1 MILQK
6 QSALDITLSGT
17 VGSFKVGVN
26 QKKAS
31 FEVKYLLTHV
41 GLNFNSGSDEK
52 LLKELAPVREIFDFR
67 SLDFDE
73 IMQRD
78 IDDSRVSGDLV
89 PYLLDDSTAD
99 LVKFFPPIV
108 VVALPIQSDANKPS
122 DYYPAVSINK
132 IEKKDDPQQVAEWL
146 VTQSGQK
153 GQEVFKFEQPVVD
166 GEVQLH
172 DLVKLSFNTSK
183 CKLVIVDGQHRA
195 MALLALYRNLKDD
208 WSDARRKP
216 FESYYREWTPEYIKS
231 FNLKEIKL
239 PMIICTVPGIDENYR
254 DSLGEYDLKK
264 ASRSIFLTLNKN
276 ARKVSRSRN
285 LLLDDSDLISSFM
298 RCLLSKIKNEDKDF
312 ASTHSMEIHN
322 VELDQEGDRQIITS
336 PMAYTGVSHLYYLI
350 EHIMLDNRKDVDGIR
365 KREGKFGNRTTG
377 QYFENALNRL
387 DCENQLGAD
396 AYHIINRSIF
406 SKSQEESLTDVFFQ
420 RYGNNIL
427 KGLSKFSPFD
437 SFARATQFV
446 KAYAEKHADVHI
458 KPMLFDGQGIARVF
472 DEHRQSLIRR
482 LGENYFNHDVPKIE
496 SFKKSLDSTKERYD
510 ETVRQ
515 FNIYLCREYLN
526 DVASGKYKDK
536 TDGDIQEKAI
546 TLVVRLYKQIFT
558 TVAFQAALI
567 CGFYSEIE
575 KISDLY
581 VGGHD
586 IDIVEA
592 FDEYLDVLNRFFK
605 PSSFEK
611 FKSLISLFFGE
622 ASGEDVGSITIIEP
636 SRTSFRTI
644 VHPAEM
650 APDEWPKYKYLLLEV
665 WTSKNETINTELDK
679 SREYC
684 REQALKSLFDRKT
697 RSYCQSNSKHESEL
711 DDDEKEKIMD
721 DSFSDFKDMLK
732 YFGKA
737 STLNQSLKKKVL
749 DVI

>member
-1 MILQK
+1 M
-6 QSALDITLSGT
+6 LDM
-17 VGSFKVGVN
+17 VN
-26 QKKAS
+26 
-31 FEVKYLLTHV
+31 
-41 GLNFNSGSDEK
+41 
-52 LLKELAPVREIFDFR
+52 
-67 SLDFDE
+67 
-73 IMQRD
+73 RD
-78 IDDSRVSGDLV
+78 LC
-89 PYLLDDSTAD
+89 YA
-99 LVKFFPPIV
+99 
-108 VVALPIQSDANKPS
+108 
-122 DYYPAVSINK
+122 
-132 IEKKDDPQQVAEWL
+132 
-146 VTQSGQK
+146 
-153 GQEVFKFEQPVVD
+153 
-166 GEVQLH
+166 
-172 DLVKLSFNTSK
+172 
-183 CKLVIVDGQHRA
+183 
-195 MALLALYRNLKDD
+195 
-208 WSDARRKP
+208 
-216 FESYYREWTPEYIKS
+216 
-231 FNLKEIKL
+231 
-239 PMIICTVPGIDENYR
+239 
-254 DSLGEYDLKK
+254 
-264 ASRSIFLTLNKN
+264 
-276 ARKVSRSRN
+276 
-285 LLLDDSDLISSFM
+285 
-298 RCLLSKIKNEDKDF
+298 KNE
-312 ASTHSMEIHN
+312 
-322 VELDQEGDRQIITS
+322 
-336 PMAYTGVSHLYYLI
+336 
-350 EHIMLDNRKDVDGIR
+350 
-365 KREGKFGNRTTG
+365 
-377 QYFENALNRL
+377 
-387 DCENQLGAD
+387 
-396 AYHIINRSIF
+396 
-406 SKSQEESLTDVFFQ
+406 
-420 RYGNNIL
+420 
-427 KGLSKFSPFD
+427 
-437 SFARATQFV
+437 
-446 KAYAEKHADVHI
+446 
-458 KPMLFDGQGIARVF
+458 
-472 DEHRQSLIRR
+472 
-482 LGENYFNHDVPKIE
+482 IE